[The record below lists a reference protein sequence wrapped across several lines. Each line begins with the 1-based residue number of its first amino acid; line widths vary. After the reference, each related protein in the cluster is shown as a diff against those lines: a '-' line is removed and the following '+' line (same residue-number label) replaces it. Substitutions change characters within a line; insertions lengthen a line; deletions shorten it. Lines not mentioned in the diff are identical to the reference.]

1 MDKLE
6 WLKERQC
13 GIGGS
18 DVGAIAGVNKYKTQ
32 FEVYIEKT
40 EPITEVKEQSESAY
54 FGDIFEDI
62 VAKEFEK
69 RTGLKVRRDR
79 KHYKHKEYPFMV
91 ANIDRKIVGQNA
103 ILECKTANQYL
114 LKEWEEEEIPASY
127 LLQVQHYLAVTGA
140 DKGYIAVLVGGQN
153 FIWKEVP
160 RDEELI
166 EMIIQLEKDFW
177 SLVEA
182 KTPPDLDGSSAAE
195 KYLKERYKEVE
206 ENKAIELGFEYKDKI
221 KTYLDMKKELKAFEN
236 KIQELE
242 NQIKFEIGN
251 AEYAYAPGY
260 SLSWKKVLSNRVDS
274 KKLKADYPEVYEK
287 VIKESISRKFNIKE
301 DK

>member
-1 MDKLE
+1 MDKLK

-18 DVGAIAGVNKYKTQ
+18 DVGAVLGVNKYKTP
-32 FEVYIEKT
+32 FEVYLEKT
-40 EPITEVKEQSESAY
+40 EPITEIKEQSESAY

-69 RTGLKVRRDR
+69 RIGFKVRRDR
-79 KHYKHKEYPFMV
+79 KHYKHKDYHFMV
-91 ANIDRKIVGQNA
+91 ANIDRRIVGENA

-114 LKEWEEEEIPASY
+114 LKEWEDEEIPASY

-140 DKGYIAVLVGGQN
+140 DRGYIAVLIGGQK
-153 FIWKEVP
+153 FIWKEVS

-166 EMIIQLEKDFW
+166 EIIIQAEKDFW
-177 SLVEA
+177 GLVEA
-182 KTPPDLDGSSAAE
+182 KTPPALDGSSAAE
-195 KYLKERYKEVE
+195 KYLKEKYKEVE
-206 ENKAIELGFEYKDKI
+206 EDKTVELGFEYKDKI
-221 KTYLDMKKELKAFEN
+221 KSYLEMKEQLKNFETQV
-236 KIQELE
+236 KELE
-242 NQIKFEIGN
+242 NQIKFEMGN

-260 SLSWKKVLSNRVDS
+260 NLSWKNVSSNRVDS
-274 KKLKADYPEVYEK
+274 KKLKAEYPEIYEK
-287 VIKESISRKFNIKE
+287 VIKESVSRKFNIKE

>member
-1 MDKLE
+1 MNKLE

-18 DVGAIAGVNKYKTQ
+18 DVGAILGVNKYKTP
-32 FEVYIEKT
+32 FDVYLEKT

-69 RTGLKVRRDR
+69 RTGKKVRRDR
-79 KHYKHKEYPFMV
+79 RHFKHKDYPFMV
-91 ANIDRKIVGQNA
+91 ANIDRRIIGENA

-114 LKEWEEEEIPASY
+114 LKEWEDDEIPASY
-127 LLQVQHYLAVTGA
+127 LLQVQHYLAATGA
-140 DKGYIAVLVGGQN
+140 DKGYIAVLVGGQK

-166 EMIIQLEKDFW
+166 EIIIEEEKNFW
-177 SLVEA
+177 KMVQD
-182 KTPPDLDGSSAAE
+182 KTPPALDGSSAAE
-195 KYLKERYKEVE
+195 NYLKEKYKQAEKD
-206 ENKAIELGFEYKDKI
+206 KAVELGFEYKDKI
-221 KTYLDMKKELKAFEN
+221 KNYLEKKEQLKVFETEV
-236 KIQELE
+236 KELE
-242 NQIKFEIGN
+242 NQIKFEIGS
-251 AEYAYAPGY
+251 AEYACAPGY
-260 SLSWKKVLSNRVDS
+260 SLSWKNVSSTKVDS
-274 KKLKADYPEVYEK
+274 KKLKSEFPEIYEK
-287 VIKESISRKFNIKE
+287 VIKESKSRRFSIKE

>member
-18 DVGAIAGVNKYKTQ
+18 DVGAIAGVNKYKTP

-91 ANIDRKIVGQNA
+91 ANIDRRIAGENA

-114 LKEWEEEEIPASY
+114 LKEWEDEEIPASY

-140 DKGYIAVLVGGQN
+140 ARGYIAVLIGGQK

-166 EMIIQLEKDFW
+166 QMIIELEKDFW
-177 SLVEA
+177 NLVEA
-182 KTPPDLDGSSAAE
+182 KTPPALDGSSAAE

-206 ENKAIELGFEYKDKI
+206 ENKSIELGFEYKDKI
-221 KTYLDMKKELKAFEN
+221 KTYLEMKKQLKDFE
-236 KIQELE
+236 KQIQELE

-274 KKLKADYPEVYEK
+274 KKLKAEYPEVYEK
-287 VIKESISRKFNIKE
+287 VVKESISRKFNVKE